1 MGTVVGQRGILEGQQ
16 GQFED
21 DSEILASAAG
31 RMVMA
36 FTEHTLNYVL
46 PYIIEHIANPAE
58 F

>member
-1 MGTVVGQRGILEGQQ
+1 MVARQRGILEGQQ